1 MFEPGGSAP
10 NPEVGGGPMFDPG
23 GSAPKPVVGGAAANG
38 CVDGDGA
45 VLIGVRLVCG
55 ALNAPVEPFG

>member
-1 MFEPGGSAP
+1 MFDPGGSAP
-10 NPEVGGGPMFDPG
+10 KPEVGGGPMFEPG

-38 CVDGDGA
+38 CVEGGGA

-55 ALNAPVEPFG
+55 VFTEPVEPFG